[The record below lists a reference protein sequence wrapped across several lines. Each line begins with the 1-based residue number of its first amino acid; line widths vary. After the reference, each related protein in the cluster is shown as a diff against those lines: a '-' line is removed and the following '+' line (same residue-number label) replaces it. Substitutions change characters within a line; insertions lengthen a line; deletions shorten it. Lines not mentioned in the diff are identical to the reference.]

1 MRALRSVEISR
12 TEWRWVI
19 VMSGFLVA
27 LTLLPY
33 AWAFGSNQADGDL
46 HFMGILSN
54 PQDGATYLSKIEQ
67 GRQGAWLFE
76 LRHTP
81 EAHNGAGF
89 HSFYILL
96 GHLAGFIG
104 LSNVLIFHL
113 ARVATSLFMFIAL
126 YQFGATVWV
135 RLRPRRLFFTL
146 IAVGSGLGW
155 LLVLLDSDA
164 LAIDL
169 LVPEAFPLFAAY
181 TNPHFPL
188 SIACLA
194 LIASTYIVV
203 FRRGYHGE
211 PEVDN
216 GGLTVL
222 ILSIVL
228 ALIQPPALVAIGG
241 GLVLY
246 VFIRYRLTRQFPVH
260 ELRWSSMLWLPALP
274 FAVYYVAVFQFNPI
288 MGQFNEQNLTPTPAP
303 YLVLFGYGLLLLV
316 AVPGLVRAVR
326 RFERDGDQF
335 MLLWFAAN
343 AAGLYAPFNLQRRLA
358 IGLIIPLVYFAV
370 RALEDYWFYKVPRPW
385 RAPALIALI
394 VFMVPSNVLNLG
406 IPLFGVVAEP
416 DEGVE
421 HGLFLKADY
430 WNALQ
435 WLDAQ
440 DTAGAVVLAS
450 PTVSLWIP
458 AYTGGRV
465 VYGHEFETV
474 PNDERLTQVEDWY
487 AGADCTTLIGDQL
500 PFRVR
505 YILWGPLERDFITS
519 EETDRPDADP
529 GACFA
534 QIPPSRIQQ
543 KVESGDVTIYELS

>member
-1 MRALRSVEISR
+1 
-12 TEWRWVI
+12 
-19 VMSGFLVA
+19 
-27 LTLLPY
+27 
-33 AWAFGSNQADGDL
+33 
-46 HFMGILSN
+46 
-54 PQDGATYLSKIEQ
+54 
-67 GRQGAWLFE
+67 
-76 LRHTP
+76 
-81 EAHNGAGF
+81 
-89 HSFYILL
+89 
-96 GHLAGFIG
+96 
-104 LSNVLIFHL
+104 
-113 ARVATSLFMFIAL
+113 
-126 YQFGATVWV
+126 
-135 RLRPRRLFFTL
+135 
-146 IAVGSGLGW
+146 
-155 LLVLLDSDA
+155 
-164 LAIDL
+164 
-169 LVPEAFPLFAAY
+169 
-181 TNPHFPL
+181 
-188 SIACLA
+188 
-194 LIASTYIVV
+194 
-203 FRRGYHGE
+203 
-211 PEVDN
+211 
-216 GGLTVL
+216 
-222 ILSIVL
+222 
-228 ALIQPPALVAIGG
+228 
-241 GLVLY
+241 
-246 VFIRYRLTRQFPVH
+246 
-260 ELRWSSMLWLPALP
+260 
-274 FAVYYVAVFQFNPI
+274 
-288 MGQFNEQNLTPTPAP
+288 
-303 YLVLFGYGLLLLV
+303 
-316 AVPGLVRAVR
+316 
-326 RFERDGDQF
+326 